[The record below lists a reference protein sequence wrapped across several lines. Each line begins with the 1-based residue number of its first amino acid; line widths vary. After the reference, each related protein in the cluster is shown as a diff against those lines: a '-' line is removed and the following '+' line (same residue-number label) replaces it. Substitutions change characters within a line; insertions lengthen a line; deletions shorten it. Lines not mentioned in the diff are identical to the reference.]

1 MSDSPINITTLLNMY
16 NTTVNPPVSDAT
28 GVSNAINWLNIVQVF
43 CLDNP
48 EEVPNRDS
56 IIIDCETYT
65 KDIKVLDTDYAKVN
79 NYVFQIRSKLYAI
92 TQQVQ

>member
-1 MSDSPINITTLLNMY
+1 MNEPISITTLLNMY
-16 NTTVNPPVSDAT
+16 NNTVHPPISDAT
-28 GVSNAINWLNIVQVF
+28 GVSNAIDWLNIVQVF
-43 CLDNP
+43 CLEQP
-48 EEVPNRDS
+48 EAVPNRDS

-79 NYVFQIRSKLYAI
+79 NYVYQIRSKLYAI